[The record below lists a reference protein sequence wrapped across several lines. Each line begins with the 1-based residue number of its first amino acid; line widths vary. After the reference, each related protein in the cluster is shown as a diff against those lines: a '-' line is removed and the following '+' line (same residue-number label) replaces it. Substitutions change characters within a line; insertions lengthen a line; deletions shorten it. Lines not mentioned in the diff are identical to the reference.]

1 MHRNQMVRSPPTN
14 KTTTP
19 NRLKFESDYDF
30 EKANEQ
36 FKETLECL
44 GIKVDRIKLQGI
56 LINL

>member
-1 MHRNQMVRSPPTN
+1 MVRSPPTN
-14 KTTTP
+14 KIATP

-44 GIKVDRIKLQGI
+44 GIKVDKIKLQGI
-56 LINL
+56 IINFYY